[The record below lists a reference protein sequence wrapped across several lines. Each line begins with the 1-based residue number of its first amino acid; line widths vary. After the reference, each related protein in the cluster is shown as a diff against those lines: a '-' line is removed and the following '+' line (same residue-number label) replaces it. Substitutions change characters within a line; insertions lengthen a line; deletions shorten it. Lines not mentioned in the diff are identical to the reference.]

1 MPLNLEHR
9 LNPANARALTLQAL
23 HSSRRARRELLV
35 VVPLLAGALIVFA
48 NRREWFGADWDT
60 PVRIGVAVVIAGLG
74 WRLARDLGR
83 TLMPWLARRLDA
95 ATAGTVGFMIR
106 LTLLLVTV
114 LGVLRVVGIQPQ
126 TLAVGGAV
134 FAVVF
139 GLAAQQTLGNVIS
152 GLVLISAQPF
162 RVGDRV
168 RLQAGGVAGQ
178 IEGVVA
184 AHGLLY
190 TTFAQGDDSIMVPN
204 NVVLSAA
211 VVPLR
216 EPAGVDLRARLRPD
230 VKPSQVQAVID
241 TVVRTPVR
249 SEPRVD
255 LEEIDAD
262 EVVVRIAA
270 TPESEADGPRLADEI
285 LAAIA
290 SLVQE
295 GHTTERLAVA
305 PAGARGDGKSA
316 RRADGIGGRG
326 GDGIGG
332 RGGHG
337 NRERGRPPD
346 AGERRAPDDDGTDGG
361 ARP

>member
-1 MPLNLEHR
+1 MLNRLETK
-9 LNPANARALTLQAL
+9 LTPANARAITLQAL
-23 HSSRRARRELLV
+23 HNSRRARRELLV
-35 VVPLLAGALIVFA
+35 ILPLLVGALVVYA
-48 NRREWFGADWDT
+48 NRRAWFGAAWDT
-60 PVRIGVAVVIAGLG
+60 PVRIAVAIVILGLG

-83 TLMPWLARRLDA
+83 TLLPWLSRRVDA

-106 LTLLLVTV
+106 LGLLLLTL

-184 AHGLLY
+184 SHGLLY

-230 VKPSQVQAVID
+230 VKPSQVQTVID
-241 TVVRTPVR
+241 AQVRTPVR

-295 GHTTERLAVA
+295 GFTEERRVA
-305 PAGARGDGKSA
+305 ARAPGDGGDADRPSA
-316 RRADGIGGRG
+316 RRDG
-326 GDGIGG
+326 
-332 RGGHG
+332 
-337 NRERGRPPD
+337 
-346 AGERRAPDDDGTDGG
+346 A
-361 ARP
+361 